1 MKTLGIWLS
10 GLVRRRYGRML
21 PAALGV
27 SLTIALL
34 SILGIFINASAATMT
49 RRAVGDVPIDWQIE
63 LARGANIDS
72 VLHQL
77 TQTVTTRANDPVGYG
92 DVSGLTAKSGGNT
105 LGGTTQTTGAGKV
118 LGVTP
123 TYWKDFPGLLRPML
137 GAAEGILIAQQT
149 AANLHV
155 SVGDTITISRVD
167 SATKLPPRM
176 GLPSLTAR
184 IDGIVDLPQA
194 DVLFQAVGVPPGAA
208 PQAPPDNV
216 LVVPMDV
223 WHKWFDQQAVVR
235 SGTVHTQL
243 HVRLAHTLPD
253 DPRDAYVYVEQ
264 LAHNLEARVV
274 GSAIVANNLAA
285 RLDAVR
291 EDALYARVLFLFLG
305 LPGAILAIILT
316 FAVCATGGDR
326 RRREQALLRVRGATT
341 SMIVRLESLEAIVV
355 SFVAAIVALIIT
367 LMVASQM
374 VTIPL
379 ATRQTAT
386 VLLVAL
392 VLGVATAL
400 AAVIVPAWREA
411 RESSVRMGR
420 ARVGRGEAPF
430 WERTWIDLILL
441 MIAGLVYWRTAAA
454 GYQIV
459 LAPEGVAAT
468 SVSYGSFIAP
478 LALWIGVGL
487 LVTRVFRHG
496 LARGRTFVSRMFKPL
511 AGALSPI
518 VAASVSRQ
526 ARLITRGVVLVTLA
540 FSFAVSTAVFNTTY
554 NVQSRVDAALTN
566 GSDVTVTGTTAY
578 PAGRLLDTISKV
590 PGVQAARAMIH
601 RYAYVGNDLQDIY
614 GVNALNI
621 GDAADLSNAFFANND
636 ARLTMQKLS
645 ARPDG
650 VLLSQET
657 VNDFQLKL
665 GDLVNIRL
673 QNAKDHQYHPVP
685 FHFMGVVRE
694 FSTAP
699 KDSFILAN
707 EGYVASQ
714 TGEPAREVVLIKGNV
729 PPAQLAKLIEPIAA
743 TVPGARVTDLG
754 SVLKTISSSLTAVD
768 LHGLTWIE
776 LSFAI
781 LLIAGASG
789 LVLGLGLIERRRDF
803 ALLAAMGAKARQLGA
818 FLWTEG
824 LMILLAGMILGFVTG
839 LGIAKM
845 LVKVLTGV
853 FDPAPQALAIPWVY
867 LVVLIVA
874 GCASTVLAVIIAQRV
889 TQQKS
894 LEALR
899 TI

>member
-1 MKTLGIWLS
+1 MRAITTWLS

-21 PAALGV
+21 PAVLGV

-49 RRAVGDVPIDWQIE
+49 QRALGDVPIDWQIQLVGGVSADSVE
-63 LARGANIDS
+63 QQLNQTVTVRAIDS
-72 VLHQL
+72 V
-77 TQTVTTRANDPVGYG
+77 GYA
-92 DVSGLTAKSGGNT
+92 DVSGFTAKSGGNT

-155 SVGDTITISRVD
+155 SVGDTITI
-167 SATKLPPRM
+167 TRM
-176 GLPSLTAR
+176 GSPPLTAR
-184 IDGIVDLPQA
+184 VDGIIDLPQA
-194 DVLFQAVGVPPGAA
+194 DAIFQAIGVPPGAA

-223 WHKWFDQQAVVR
+223 WHKWFDPQAVAR
-235 SGTVHTQL
+235 PGTVRMQL
-243 HVRLAHTLPD
+243 HVRLGTTLPD
-253 DPRDAYVYVEQ
+253 DPRDAYVYVQQ
-264 LAHNLEARVV
+264 LAHNFEARVV
-274 GSAIVANNLAA
+274 GSAIVGDNLAA

-316 FAVCATGGDR
+316 FAVSATGGDR

-341 SMIVRLESLEAIVV
+341 PMILRLESLEASVV
-355 SFVAAIVALIIT
+355 SVAAVILALIIT
-367 LMVASQM
+367 LVIVSQM

-379 ATRQTAT
+379 ATRQTAV
-386 VLLVAL
+386 VLVVAL
-392 VLGVATAL
+392 VIGVGTAL

-411 RESSVRMGR
+411 RESSVRAGR
-420 ARVGRGEAPF
+420 ARVGRGPTPF

-441 MIAGLVYWRTAAA
+441 AIAGLVYWRTAAA

-468 SVSYGSFIAP
+468 SVSYESFLAP

-487 LVTRVFRHG
+487 LVTRLFRHG
-496 LARGRTFVSRMFKPL
+496 LANGRALVATLFRPL
-511 AGALSPI
+511 AKALSPI

-566 GSDVTVTGTTAY
+566 GSDVTVTGTTPY
-578 PAGRLLDTISKV
+578 PAGQLLDTISKV

-614 GVNALNI
+614 GINALNI
-621 GDAADLSNAFFANND
+621 GDAADLSNAFFASND
-636 ARLTMQKLS
+636 ARKTMAELA

-665 GDLVNIRL
+665 GDLVNLRL
-673 QNAKDHQYHPVP
+673 QNSKDHQYHSVP
-685 FHFMGVVRE
+685 FHFIGVVRE

-714 TGEPAREVVLIKGNV
+714 TGEPAREVVLIRGTV
-729 PPAQLAKLIEPIAA
+729 PPAQLAKSIAPIAA
-743 TVPGARVTDLG
+743 KLPGARVTDIG
-754 SVLKTISSSLTAVD
+754 SVLKSISSSLTAVD
-768 LHGLTWIE
+768 LHGLTLIE

-803 ALLAAMGAKARQLGA
+803 ALLAAMGAKGRQLGS

-824 LMILLAGMILGFVTG
+824 LIILVAGMVLGFATG

-853 FDPAPQALAIPWVY
+853 FDPAPQSLAIPWLY
-867 LVVLIVA
+867 LGVLIVA
-874 GCASTVLAVIIAQRV
+874 GCASTVLAVVIAQRV
-889 TQQKS
+889 TRQKS

>member
-1 MKTLGIWLS
+1 MKMVGIWLS
-10 GLVRRRYGRML
+10 GLLRRRYGRML
-21 PAALGV
+21 PAVLGV

-49 RRAVGDVPIDWQIE
+49 RRALGDVPIDWQIE
-63 LARGANIDS
+63 LTRGANIDS
-72 VLHQL
+72 VVQQL
-77 TQTVTTRANDPVGYG
+77 NQTVTMRAMDSVGYA
-92 DVSGLTAKSGGNT
+92 DVSGFTAKSGGNT
-105 LGGTTQTTGAGKV
+105 LGGTTQTTGEGKV
-118 LGVTP
+118 LGIMP
-123 TYWKDFPGLLRPML
+123 SYWKDFPGLLRPML
-137 GAAEGILIAQQT
+137 GAAEGILVAQQT

-155 SVGDTITISRVD
+155 SVGDTITI
-167 SATKLPPRM
+167 ARM
-176 GLPSLTAR
+176 GLPVVIAR

-194 DVLFQAVGVPPGAA
+194 DALFQAIGVPPGAA

-216 LVVPMDV
+216 LVVPIDA
-223 WHKWFDQQAVVR
+223 WHKWFDQQAVAR
-235 SGTVHTQL
+235 PGTVRTQL
-243 HVRLAHTLPD
+243 HVRLAHALPD
-253 DPRDAYVYVEQ
+253 DPRDAYVYVQQ
-264 LAHNLEARVV
+264 LANNFEARVV

-305 LPGAILAIILT
+305 LPGAILAMILT
-316 FAVCATGGDR
+316 FAVSATGGDR

-341 SMIVRLESLEAIVV
+341 PMILRLESLEAIIV
-355 SFVAAIVALIIT
+355 SFLAAVLALVIT
-367 LMVASQM
+367 LVVVSQM

-386 VLLVAL
+386 VVVVAL
-392 VLGVATAL
+392 VIGIGTAL

-420 ARVGRGEAPF
+420 ARVGRGGAPF
-430 WERTWIDLILL
+430 WERTWVDLILL
-441 MIAGLVYWRTAAA
+441 ALAGVVYWRTAAA

-468 SVSYGSFIAP
+468 SVSYGSFVAP

-487 LVTRVFRHG
+487 LVTRIFRHG
-496 LARGRTFVSRMFKPL
+496 LARGRAFIAALFKPL
-511 AGALSPI
+511 AKALSPI

-526 ARLITRGVVLVTLA
+526 AGLITRGVVLVTLA

-566 GSDVTVTGTTAY
+566 GSDVTVTGTTPY
-578 PAGRLLDTISKV
+578 PAGQLLDSISKV

-621 GDAADLSNAFFANND
+621 GDAADLSDAFFANND
-636 ARLTMQKLS
+636 ARLTMQKLA

-665 GDLVNIRL
+665 GDLVNLRL
-673 QNAKDHQYHPVP
+673 QNSTDHQYHPVA
-685 FHFMGVVRE
+685 FHFIGVVRE

-714 TGEPAREVVLIKGNV
+714 TGEPAREIVLIRGNV
-729 PPAQLAKLIEPIAA
+729 PPAQLAKSIEPIAA

-754 SVLKTISSSLTAVD
+754 SVLKSISSSLTAVD

-789 LVLGLGLIERRRDF
+789 LVLGLGMIERRRDF
-803 ALLAAMGAKARQLGA
+803 ALLAAMGAKGRQLGA

-824 LMILLAGMILGFVTG
+824 LIILVAGIVLGFATG

-853 FDPAPQALAIPWVY
+853 FDPAPQSLAIPWLY
-867 LVVLIVA
+867 LVVLILA
-874 GCASTVLAVIIAQRV
+874 GALSTVAAVMIAQRV
-889 TQQKS
+889 TQRRA

>member
-1 MKTLGIWLS
+1 MRAITTWLS

-21 PAALGV
+21 PAVLGV

-49 RRAVGDVPIDWQIE
+49 QRALGDVPIDWQIQ
-63 LARGANIDS
+63 LVGGVTADS
-72 VLHQL
+72 VEQQL
-77 TQTVTTRANDPVGYG
+77 NQTVTVRALDSVGYA
-92 DVSGLTAKSGGNT
+92 DVSGFTAKSGGNT
-105 LGGTTQTTGAGKV
+105 LGSTTQTTGAGKV

-155 SVGDTITISRVD
+155 SVGDTITI
-167 SATKLPPRM
+167 TRM
-176 GLPSLTAR
+176 GLPPLTAR

-194 DVLFQAVGVPPGAA
+194 DAIFQAIGAPPGAA

-216 LVVPMDV
+216 LVVPTDV
-223 WHKWFDQQAVVR
+223 WHKWFDPQSVARQ
-235 SGTVHTQL
+235 GTVRMQL
-243 HVRLAHTLPD
+243 HVRLGTTLPD
-253 DPRDAYVYVEQ
+253 DPRDAYVYVQQ
-264 LAHNLEARVV
+264 LAHNFEARVV
-274 GSAIVANNLAA
+274 GSAIVGDNLAA

-291 EDALYARVLFLFLG
+291 ADALYARVLFLFLG

-316 FAVCATGGDR
+316 FAVSATGGDR

-341 SMIVRLESLEAIVV
+341 PMILRLESLEASVV
-355 SFVAAIVALIIT
+355 SVAAVILALIIT
-367 LMVASQM
+367 LVIVSQM

-379 ATRQTAT
+379 VTRQTAV
-386 VLLVAL
+386 VLVVAH
-392 VLGVATAL
+392 VIGVGTAI

-411 RESSVRMGR
+411 RDSSVRVGR
-420 ARVGRGEAPF
+420 ARVGRGPAPF

-441 MIAGLVYWRTAAA
+441 AISGFVYWRTAAA

-468 SVSYGSFIAP
+468 SVSYGSFLAP

-487 LVTRVFRHG
+487 LVTRLFRHG
-496 LARGRTFVSRMFKPL
+496 LARGRAFVTTLFRPL
-511 AGALSPI
+511 AKALSPI

-578 PAGRLLDTISKV
+578 PAGQLLDTISKV

-614 GVNALNI
+614 GINALNI
-621 GDAADLSNAFFANND
+621 GDAADLSNAFFASND
-636 ARLTMQKLS
+636 ARGTMAKLA

-650 VLLSQET
+650 ALLSQET

-665 GDLVNIRL
+665 GDLVNLRL
-673 QNAKDHQYHPVP
+673 QNSKDHQYHAVP
-685 FHFMGVVRE
+685 FHFIGVVRE

-707 EGYVASQ
+707 EGYIASQ
-714 TGEPAREVVLIKGNV
+714 TGEPAREILLIRGKV
-729 PPAQLAKLIEPIAA
+729 PPAQLAKAIAPIAA

-754 SVLKTISSSLTAVD
+754 SVLKSISSSLTAVD

-803 ALLAAMGAKARQLGA
+803 ALLAAMGAKGRQLGS

-824 LMILLAGMILGFVTG
+824 LIILIAGMVLGFATG

-853 FDPAPQALAIPWVY
+853 FDPAPQSLAIPWLY
-867 LVVLIVA
+867 LGVLIVA
-874 GCASTVLAVIIAQRV
+874 GCASTILAVVIAQRV

>member
-1 MKTLGIWLS
+1 MDDGSRGAAMRAIGIWLS

-21 PAALGV
+21 PAVLGV
-27 SLTIALL
+27 ALTIALL

-63 LARGANIDS
+63 LTRGANMDS
-72 VLHQL
+72 VVQQL
-77 TQTVTTRANDPVGYG
+77 NQTVTMRALDSIGYA
-92 DVSGLTAKSGGNT
+92 DVSGFTAKSGGNT
-105 LGGTTQTTGAGKV
+105 LGGTTQTTGEGKV
-118 LGVTP
+118 LGVPP

-137 GAAEGILIAQQT
+137 GAGEGILIAQQT

-155 SVGDTITISRVD
+155 SVGDTVTV
-167 SATKLPPRM
+167 TRM
-176 GLPSLTAR
+176 GLPPVTTR

-194 DVLFQAVGVPPGAA
+194 DALFQAIGVPPGAA

-216 LVVPMDV
+216 LVVPLDV
-223 WHKWFDQQAVVR
+223 WHKWFDQQAVAR
-235 SGTVHTQL
+235 PGTVRMQL
-243 HVRLAHTLPD
+243 HVRIAHALPD
-253 DPRDAYVYVEQ
+253 DPRDAYVYVQQ
-264 LAHNLEARVV
+264 LAHNFEARVV

-316 FAVCATGGDR
+316 FAVSATGGDR

-341 SMIVRLESLEAIVV
+341 PMILRLESLEAILV
-355 SFVAAIVALIIT
+355 SVLAAIIALIIS
-367 LMVASQM
+367 LIIASQM

-386 VLLVAL
+386 VLIVAL
-392 VLGVATAL
+392 VIGVVTAL

-411 RESSVRMGR
+411 RESSVRMSR

-430 WERTWIDLILL
+430 WERTWIDVILL
-441 MIAGLVYWRTAAA
+441 AIAGFVYWRTAAA

-468 SVSYGSFIAP
+468 SVSYGSFLAP

-487 LVTRVFRHG
+487 LVTRLFRHG
-496 LARGRTFVSRMFKPL
+496 LSRGRAFISRIFKPL
-511 AGALSPI
+511 AKALSPI

-566 GSDVTVTGTTAY
+566 GSDVTVTGTTPY
-578 PAGRLLDTISKV
+578 PAGQLLDSISKV
-590 PGVQAARAMIH
+590 PGVVAARAMIH

-636 ARLTMQKLS
+636 ARLTMQQLA

-665 GDLVNIRL
+665 GDLVNLRL
-673 QNAKDHQYHPVP
+673 QNAKDHQYHAVP
-685 FHFMGVVRE
+685 FHFIGVVRE

-714 TGEPAREVVLIKGNV
+714 TGEPAREIVLIKGNI
-729 PPAQLAKLIEPIAA
+729 PPAQLAKAIEPIAA
-743 TVPGARVTDLG
+743 KVPGTRVTDLG

-803 ALLAAMGAKARQLGA
+803 ALLAAMGAKGRQLGA

-824 LMILLAGMILGFVTG
+824 LIILVAGMVLGFAMG

-853 FDPAPQALAIPWVY
+853 FDPAPQSLAIPWTY

-874 GCASTVLAVIIAQRV
+874 GCASTILAVVIAQRI
-889 TQQKS
+889 TRAKA

>member
-1 MKTLGIWLS
+1 MRAITTWLS
-10 GLVRRRYGRML
+10 GLIRRRYGRML
-21 PAALGV
+21 PAVLGV

-49 RRAVGDVPIDWQIE
+49 QRAIGDVPIDWQIQIVG
-63 LARGANIDS
+63 GATADS
-72 VLHQL
+72 VEQQL
-77 TQTVTTRANDPVGYG
+77 NQSVTVREIDQVGYA
-92 DVSGLTAKSGGNT
+92 DVSGFTAKSGGNT
-105 LGGTTQTTGAGKV
+105 LGSTTQTTGEGKV
-118 LGVTP
+118 LGATP

-155 SVGDTITISRVD
+155 SVGDTITINRI
-167 SATKLPPRM
+167 
-176 GLPSLTAR
+176 GLPLLTAR

-194 DVLFQAVGVPPGAA
+194 DALFQAIGVPPGAA

-216 LVVPMDV
+216 LVVPMDI
-223 WHKWFDQQAVVR
+223 WHKWFDQQAIVR
-235 SGTVHTQL
+235 PGTVSTQL
-243 HVRLAHTLPD
+243 HVRLGHDFPD

-264 LAHNLEARVV
+264 LAHNFEARVV
-274 GSAIVANNLAA
+274 GSAIVGDNLAA

-316 FAVCATGGDR
+316 FAVSATGGDR

-341 SMIVRLESLEAIVV
+341 PTILRLESLEAIVV
-355 SFVAAIVALIIT
+355 SFLAVIVALIIT
-367 LMVASQM
+367 LVIVSQM

-379 ATRQTAT
+379 ATRQTAA
-386 VLLVAL
+386 VLVGAL
-392 VLGVATAL
+392 VIGIGTAL
-400 AAVIVPAWREA
+400 AAAIIPAWREA
-411 RESSVRMGR
+411 RTSSVRAGR
-420 ARVGRGEAPF
+420 ASVGRGEAPF

-441 MIAGLVYWRTAAA
+441 AIAGLVYWRTAAA

-468 SVSYGSFIAP
+468 SVSYGSFLAP
-478 LALWIGVGL
+478 LALWIGVAL
-487 LVTRVFRHG
+487 LVTRLFRHG
-496 LARGRTFVSRMFKPL
+496 LAGGRAFVSRMFKPL

-526 ARLITRGVVLVTLA
+526 ARLITRGIVLVTLA

-578 PAGRLLDTISKV
+578 PAGQLLDSISKV
-590 PGVQAARAMIH
+590 PGVLAARAMIH

-621 GDAADLSNAFFANND
+621 GDAADLSNAFFTSND
-636 ARLTMQKLS
+636 ARGTMEALA

-665 GDLVNIRL
+665 GDLVNLRL
-673 QNAKDHQYHPVP
+673 QNSKDHQYHPVP
-685 FHFMGVVRE
+685 FHFIGVVRE

-714 TGEPAREVVLIKGNV
+714 TGEAAREIVLIRGNI
-729 PPAQLAKLIEPIAA
+729 PPAQLAKSIEPIVAA
-743 TVPGARVTDLG
+743 LPGARVTDLG
-754 SVLKTISSSLTAVD
+754 SVLKSISSSLTAVD

-803 ALLAAMGAKARQLGA
+803 ALLSAMGAKGRQLSS

-824 LMILLAGMILGFVTG
+824 LIILVAGMLLGFATG
-839 LGIAKM
+839 FGIAKM

-853 FDPAPQALAIPWVY
+853 FDPAPQSLAIPWMY
-867 LVVLIVA
+867 LVVLILA
-874 GCASTVLAVIIAQRV
+874 GALSTVAAVMIAHRV
-889 TQQKS
+889 TQRRA

>member
-1 MKTLGIWLS
+1 
-10 GLVRRRYGRML
+10 V
-21 PAALGV
+21 
-27 SLTIALL
+27 
-34 SILGIFINASAATMT
+34 
-49 RRAVGDVPIDWQIE
+49 
-63 LARGANIDS
+63 
-72 VLHQL
+72 
-77 TQTVTTRANDPVGYG
+77 
-92 DVSGLTAKSGGNT
+92 
-105 LGGTTQTTGAGKV
+105 
-118 LGVTP
+118 
-123 TYWKDFPGLLRPML
+123 
-137 GAAEGILIAQQT
+137 
-149 AANLHV
+149 
-155 SVGDTITISRVD
+155 
-167 SATKLPPRM
+167 
-176 GLPSLTAR
+176 
-184 IDGIVDLPQA
+184 
-194 DVLFQAVGVPPGAA
+194 
-208 PQAPPDNV
+208 
-216 LVVPMDV
+216 
-223 WHKWFDQQAVVR
+223 
-235 SGTVHTQL
+235 
-243 HVRLAHTLPD
+243 
-253 DPRDAYVYVEQ
+253 
-264 LAHNLEARVV
+264 
-274 GSAIVANNLAA
+274 
-285 RLDAVR
+285 
-291 EDALYARVLFLFLG
+291 
-305 LPGAILAIILT
+305 
-316 FAVCATGGDR
+316 
-326 RRREQALLRVRGATT
+326 
-341 SMIVRLESLEAIVV
+341 
-355 SFVAAIVALIIT
+355 
-367 LMVASQM
+367 
-374 VTIPL
+374 
-379 ATRQTAT
+379 
-386 VLLVAL
+386 
-392 VLGVATAL
+392 
-400 AAVIVPAWREA
+400 
-411 RESSVRMGR
+411 GR
-420 ARVGRGEAPF
+420 AEAPF

-441 MIAGLVYWRTAAA
+441 AIAGFVYWRTAAA

-496 LARGRTFVSRMFKPL
+496 LAGGRALVSRLFKPL

-526 ARLITRGVVLVTLA
+526 ASLITRGVVLVTLA

-566 GSDVTVTGTTAY
+566 GSDVTVTGTTPY
-578 PAGRLLDTISKV
+578 PAGQLLDTISKV

-614 GVNALNI
+614 GINALNI

-636 ARLTMQKLS
+636 ARLTMQKLA

-665 GDLVNIRL
+665 GDLVNLRL

-685 FHFMGVVRE
+685 FHFIGVVRE

-714 TGEPAREVVLIKGNV
+714 TGEPAREILLIRGNV
-729 PPAQLAKLIEPIAA
+729 PPAQLAKSIAPIAA
-743 TVPGARVTDLG
+743 AVPGARVTDLG

-803 ALLAAMGAKARQLGA
+803 ALLAAMGANGRQLGA

-824 LMILLAGMILGFVTG
+824 LIILVAGMVLGFATG

-853 FDPAPQALAIPWVY
+853 FDPAPQSLAIPWVY
-867 LVVLIVA
+867 LGVLIIA

-889 TQQKS
+889 TRANA

>member
-1 MKTLGIWLS
+1 M
-10 GLVRRRYGRML
+10 
-21 PAALGV
+21 
-27 SLTIALL
+27 
-34 SILGIFINASAATMT
+34 IL
-49 RRAVGDVPIDWQIE
+49 
-63 LARGANIDS
+63 
-72 VLHQL
+72 
-77 TQTVTTRANDPVGYG
+77 
-92 DVSGLTAKSGGNT
+92 
-105 LGGTTQTTGAGKV
+105 
-118 LGVTP
+118 
-123 TYWKDFPGLLRPML
+123 
-137 GAAEGILIAQQT
+137 
-149 AANLHV
+149 
-155 SVGDTITISRVD
+155 
-167 SATKLPPRM
+167 
-176 GLPSLTAR
+176 
-184 IDGIVDLPQA
+184 
-194 DVLFQAVGVPPGAA
+194 
-208 PQAPPDNV
+208 
-216 LVVPMDV
+216 
-223 WHKWFDQQAVVR
+223 
-235 SGTVHTQL
+235 
-243 HVRLAHTLPD
+243 
-253 DPRDAYVYVEQ
+253 
-264 LAHNLEARVV
+264 
-274 GSAIVANNLAA
+274 
-285 RLDAVR
+285 
-291 EDALYARVLFLFLG
+291 
-305 LPGAILAIILT
+305 
-316 FAVCATGGDR
+316 
-326 RRREQALLRVRGATT
+326 
-341 SMIVRLESLEAIVV
+341 RLESLEASVV
-355 SFVAAIVALIIT
+355 SVAAVILALIIT
-367 LMVASQM
+367 FAIVSQM

-379 ATRQTAT
+379 VTRQTAT

-392 VLGVATAL
+392 VIGVGTAL

-411 RESSVRMGR
+411 RASSVREGR
-420 ARVGRGEAPF
+420 LRLGRGEAPF

-441 MIAGLVYWRTAAA
+441 AIAGLVYWRTAAA

-468 SVSYGSFIAP
+468 SVSYESFLAP

-487 LVTRVFRHG
+487 LVTRLFRHG
-496 LARGRTFVSRMFKPL
+496 LANGRAFVATLFKPL
-511 AGALSPI
+511 AKALSPI

-578 PAGRLLDTISKV
+578 PAGQLLDSISKV

-614 GVNALNI
+614 GINALNI
-621 GDAADLSNAFFANND
+621 GDAADLSNAFFASND
-636 ARLTMQKLS
+636 ARGTLDKLA

-665 GDLVNIRL
+665 GDLVNLRL
-673 QNAKDHQYHPVP
+673 QSSKDHQYHSVP
-685 FHFMGVVRE
+685 FHFIGVVRE

-714 TGEPAREVVLIKGNV
+714 TGEPAREVVLIRGTV
-729 PPAQLAKLIEPIAA
+729 PPAQLAKSIAPIAA
-743 TVPGARVTDLG
+743 KLPGARVTDIG
-754 SVLKTISSSLTAVD
+754 SVLKSISSSLTAVD
-768 LHGLTWIE
+768 LHGLTLIE

-803 ALLAAMGAKARQLGA
+803 ALLAAMGAKGRQLGS

-824 LMILLAGMILGFVTG
+824 LIILIAGMVLGFATG

-853 FDPAPQALAIPWVY
+853 FDPAPQSLAIPWAY
-867 LVVLIVA
+867 LGVLIVA
-874 GCASTVLAVIIAQRV
+874 GCASTILAVVIAQRI
-889 TQQKS
+889 TKAKA

>member
-1 MKTLGIWLS
+1 VTTIVPWLT
-10 GLVRRRYGRML
+10 GLLRRRYGRMV
-21 PAALGV
+21 PAVLGV

-49 RRAVGDVPIDWQIE
+49 RRALGDVPVDWQIE
-63 LARGANIDS
+63 VVPGANVDS
-72 VLHQL
+72 VAQQLHQSAR
-77 TQTVTTRANDPVGYG
+77 VTTVDTVGYA
-92 DVSGLTAKSGGNT
+92 DVNSFTAKLGGNT
-105 LGGTTQTTGAGKV
+105 LGSTTQTTGEGKV
-118 LGVTP
+118 LGVIP
-123 TYWKDFPGLLRPML
+123 TYWKDFPSQLRPML
-137 GAAEGILIAQQT
+137 GAGEGILIAQQT
-149 AANLHV
+149 AANLNV
-155 SVGDTITISRVD
+155 TVGDTISIARI
-167 SATKLPPRM
+167 
-176 GLPSLTAR
+176 GLPTVTAR
-184 IDGIVDLPQA
+184 IDGVVDLPQA
-194 DVLFQAVGVPPGAA
+194 DALFQAVGVPPGAA

-216 LVVPMDV
+216 LVVPMPL
-223 WHKWFDQQAVVR
+223 WHQWFDQQGVVR
-235 SGTVHTQL
+235 RGTVKMQL
-243 HVRLAHTLPD
+243 HVRLDHTPLPP
-253 DPRDAYVYVEQ
+253 DPRDAYVYVQ
-264 LAHNLEARVV
+264 RLANNFEARVA
-274 GSAIVANNLAA
+274 GSAIVGDNLAA

-316 FAVCATGGDR
+316 FAVSATGGDR
-326 RRREQALLRVRGATT
+326 RRREQSLLRVRGATT
-341 SMIVRLESLEAIVV
+341 STILRLESLEAIVV
-355 SFVAAIVALIIT
+355 SFFAVLVALIIT
-367 LMVASQM
+367 WAVIALMVS
-374 VTIPL
+374 IPL
-379 ATRQTAT
+379 ATRQTLV
-386 VLLVAL
+386 VLVVAL
-392 VLGVATAL
+392 VIGIGTAI
-400 AAVIVPAWREA
+400 AAVIIPAWRIA
-411 RESSVRMGR
+411 REASVREGR

-430 WERTWIDLILL
+430 WEKTWIDLILL
-441 MIAGLVYWRTAAA
+441 AIAGIVYWRTAAA

-468 SVSYGSFIAP
+468 SVSYGSFLAP

-487 LVTRVFRHG
+487 LVTRLFRHG
-496 LARGRTFVSRMFKPL
+496 LAGGRAFVARLFKPL
-511 AGALSPI
+511 AGTLSPI

-566 GSDVTVTGTTAY
+566 GSDVTVTGTNAY
-578 PAGRLLDTISKV
+578 PAGPLLDTISKV
-590 PGVQAARAMIH
+590 PGVRAARAMIH

-621 GDAADLSNAFFANND
+621 GDAVDLSNAFFASND
-636 ARLTMQKLS
+636 AKATMQKL
-645 ARPDG
+645 AAQPDG

-665 GDLVNIRL
+665 GDMINLRL
-673 QNAKDHQYHPVP
+673 QNAKDHQYHQYP
-685 FHFMGVVRE
+685 FKFIGVVRE

-707 EGYVASQ
+707 EGYIASQ
-714 TGEPAREVVLIKGNV
+714 TGDPSREVVLVRGDI
-729 PPAQLAKLIEPIAA
+729 PPAQLAERVKPIAA
-743 TVPGARVTDLG
+743 TIPGARVTDLG

-803 ALLAAMGAKARQLGA
+803 ALLAAMGAKGRQLGS

-824 LMILLAGMILGFVTG
+824 LIILISGMLLGFATG
-839 LGIAKM
+839 FGIAKM

-853 FDPAPQALAIPWVY
+853 FDPAPQALAIPALY
-867 LVVLIVA
+867 LVVLVLA
-874 GCASTVLAVIIAQRV
+874 GCVSTVVAVLIAQRV
-889 TQQKS
+889 SQRRT

>member
-1 MKTLGIWLS
+1 MRAITTWLS

-21 PAALGV
+21 PAVLGV

-49 RRAVGDVPIDWQIE
+49 RRALGDVPIDWQIE

-72 VLHQL
+72 VEQQL
-77 TQTVTTRANDPVGYG
+77 NKAVTVRAIDPLGYA
-92 DVSGLTAKSGGNT
+92 DVSGFTAKSGGNT
-105 LGGTTQTTGAGKV
+105 LGSTTQATGEGKV
-118 LGVTP
+118 LGITP
-123 TYWKDFPGLLRPML
+123 TYWKDFPRLLRPML

-155 SVGDTITISRVD
+155 SVGDTITITRIG
-167 SATKLPPRM
+167 LPPV
-176 GLPSLTAR
+176 TAKV
-184 IDGIVDLPQA
+184 DGVVDLPQA
-194 DVLFQAVGVPPGAA
+194 DALFQAVGVPPGMA

-235 SGTVHTQL
+235 PGTVRTQL
-243 HVRLAHTLPD
+243 HVRLDHTLPS
-253 DPRDAYVYVEQ
+253 DPRDAYVYVQQ
-264 LAHNLEARVV
+264 LAHNFEARVV
-274 GSAIVANNLAA
+274 GSAIVGDNLAA

-316 FAVCATGGDR
+316 FAVSATGGDR

-341 SMIVRLESLEAIVV
+341 PMILRLESLEAIVV
-355 SFVAAIVALIIT
+355 SLLAVVLALIIT
-367 LMVASQM
+367 LVIVSQM

-379 ATRQTAT
+379 ATRQTAM
-386 VLLVAL
+386 VLVVAL
-392 VLGVATAL
+392 LIGIITAL
-400 AAVIVPAWREA
+400 AAVIIPAWREA

-441 MIAGLVYWRTAAA
+441 AIAGLVYWRTAAA

-468 SVSYGSFIAP
+468 SVSYGSFLAP

-487 LVTRVFRHG
+487 LVTRIFRHG
-496 LARGRTFVSRMFKPL
+496 LASGRRFVATLFRPL
-511 AGALSPI
+511 ARTLSPI

-578 PAGRLLDTISKV
+578 PAGQLLDSVSKV

-614 GVNALNI
+614 GINALNI
-621 GDAADLSNAFFANND
+621 GDAADLSNAFFASND
-636 ARLTMQKLS
+636 ARGTMQKLA

-665 GDLVNIRL
+665 GDLVNLRL
-673 QNAKDHQYHPVP
+673 QNSKDHQYHPVP
-685 FHFMGVVRE
+685 FHFIGVVRE

-714 TGEPAREVVLIKGNV
+714 TGEPAREVLLIRGNV
-729 PPAQLAKLIEPIAA
+729 PPAQLAERIKPIAA
-743 TVPGARVTDLG
+743 RLPGARVTDLG
-754 SVLKTISSSLTAVD
+754 SVLKSISSSLTAVD

-803 ALLAAMGAKARQLGA
+803 ALLAAMGAKGRQLGS

-824 LMILLAGMILGFVTG
+824 LIILIAGMVLGFVTG
-839 LGIAKM
+839 FGIAKM

-853 FDPAPQALAIPWVY
+853 FDPAPQSLAIPWVY

-874 GCASTVLAVIIAQRV
+874 GCASTVLAVVIAQRV

>member
-1 MKTLGIWLS
+1 MRAITTWLS

-21 PAALGV
+21 PAVLGV

-49 RRAVGDVPIDWQIE
+49 QRAVGDVPIDWQIQVVG
-63 LARGANIDS
+63 GATVDS
-72 VLHQL
+72 VEQQL
-77 TQTVTTRANDPVGYG
+77 NQSVTVRAIDPVAYA
-92 DVSGLTAKSGGNT
+92 DVSGFTAKSGGNT
-105 LGGTTQTTGAGKV
+105 LGSTTQTTGEGKV
-118 LGVTP
+118 LGITP
-123 TYWKDFPGLLRPML
+123 TYWKDFPGLMRPML

-155 SVGDTITISRVD
+155 SVGDTITITRIG
-167 SATKLPPRM
+167 LPP
-176 GLPSLTAR
+176 LTAKV
-184 IDGIVDLPQA
+184 DGIVDLPQA
-194 DVLFQAVGVPPGAA
+194 DALFQAIGVPPGAA

-216 LVVPMDV
+216 LIVPVDV

-235 SGTVHTQL
+235 PGTLQTQL
-243 HVRLAHTLPD
+243 HVRLGHTFPD
-253 DPRDAYVYVEQ
+253 DPRDAYVYVQQ
-264 LAHNLEARVV
+264 LAHNFEARVV
-274 GSAIVANNLAA
+274 GTAIVGDNLAA

-305 LPGAILAIILT
+305 VPGALLAIILT
-316 FAVCATGGDR
+316 FAVSAAGGDR
-326 RRREQALLRVRGATT
+326 RRRGQALLRVRGATT
-341 SMIVRLESLEAIVV
+341 PMILRLESLEAIVV
-355 SFVAAIVALIIT
+355 SLLAAIVALIIT
-367 LMVASQM
+367 LVIVSQM

-386 VLLVAL
+386 VIVVAL
-392 VLGVATAL
+392 VIGIGTAL

-411 RESSVRMGR
+411 RASSVRAGR

-441 MIAGLVYWRTAAA
+441 AIAGLVYWRTAAA

-468 SVSYGSFIAP
+468 SVSYESFLAP
-478 LALWIGVGL
+478 LALWIGVAL
-487 LVTRVFRHG
+487 FVTRIFRHG
-496 LARGRTFVSRMFKPL
+496 LARGRAFVARLFKPL

-566 GSDVTVTGTTAY
+566 GSDVTVTGTTAH
-578 PAGRLLDTISKV
+578 PAGQLLDSISKV

-621 GDAADLSNAFFANND
+621 GDAADLANAFFTSND
-636 ARLTMQKLS
+636 ASGTMAKL
-645 ARPDG
+645 AAQPDG

-665 GDLVNIRL
+665 GDLVNLRL
-673 QNAKDHQYHPVP
+673 QSSKDHQYHPVP
-685 FHFMGVVRE
+685 FHFIGVVRE

-714 TGEPAREVVLIKGNV
+714 TGEPAREVVLIRGNV
-729 PPAQLAKLIEPIAA
+729 PPAQLARSIEPIAA
-743 TVPGARVTDLG
+743 KLPGARVTDLG
-754 SVLKTISSSLTAVD
+754 SVLKSISSSLTAVD

-803 ALLAAMGAKARQLGA
+803 ALLAAMGAKGRQLGS

-824 LMILLAGMILGFVTG
+824 LIILIAGMVLGFATG

-853 FDPAPQALAIPWVY
+853 FDPAPQSLAMPWLY

-889 TQQKS
+889 SQQKS

>member
-1 MKTLGIWLS
+1 MKTIGIWLS

-21 PAALGV
+21 PAVLGV

-49 RRAVGDVPIDWQIE
+49 RRALGDVPIDWQIE
-63 LARGANIDS
+63 LTRGANMDS
-72 VLHQL
+72 VVQQL
-77 TQTVTTRANDPVGYG
+77 NETVTMRAMDSVGYA
-92 DVSGLTAKSGGNT
+92 DVSGFTAKSGGNT
-105 LGGTTQTTGAGKV
+105 LGSTTQTTGEGKV
-118 LGVTP
+118 LGITP
-123 TYWKDFPGLLRPML
+123 TYWKEFPGLLRPML
-137 GAAEGILIAQQT
+137 GAAEGILVAQQT

-155 SVGDTITISRVD
+155 SIGDTLTIT
-167 SATKLPPRM
+167 RM
-176 GLPSLTAR
+176 GLPAVIAR

-194 DVLFQAVGVPPGAA
+194 DALFQAIGVPPGAA

-235 SGTVHTQL
+235 PGTVRTQL
-243 HVRLAHTLPD
+243 HVRLAHAFPD
-253 DPRDAYVYVEQ
+253 DPRDAYVYVQQ
-264 LAHNLEARVV
+264 LANKFEARVV
-274 GSAIVANNLAA
+274 GSTMVGDNLAA

-316 FAVCATGGDR
+316 FAVTATGGDR
-326 RRREQALLRVRGATT
+326 RRREQALLRVRGAPP
-341 SMIVRLESLEAIVV
+341 SMILRLESLEAIVV
-355 SFVAAIVALIIT
+355 SFLAAILALIIT
-367 LMVASQM
+367 LVVVSQM

-386 VLLVAL
+386 VVVVAL
-392 VLGVATAL
+392 VIGIGTAL
-400 AAVIVPAWREA
+400 AAVIVPAWREG

-441 MIAGLVYWRTAAA
+441 AIAGLVYWRTAAA

-487 LVTRVFRHG
+487 LVTRIFRHG
-496 LARGRTFVSRMFKPL
+496 LARGRAFVSRMFKPL

-566 GSDVTVTGTTAY
+566 GSDVTVTGTTPY
-578 PAGRLLDTISKV
+578 PAGQLLDTISKV

-614 GVNALNI
+614 GINALNI
-621 GDAADLSNAFFANND
+621 GDAADLSNAFFANNN
-636 ARLTMQKLS
+636 ARLTMQKLA

-665 GDLVNIRL
+665 GDLVNLRL
-673 QNAKDHQYHPVP
+673 QNSKDHQYHPVP
-685 FHFMGVVRE
+685 FHFIGVVRE

-714 TGEPAREVVLIKGNV
+714 TGEPAREVVLIRGNV
-729 PPAQLAKLIEPIAA
+729 PPAQLAKSIEPIAA
-743 TVPGARVTDLG
+743 TLPGARVTDLG
-754 SVLKTISSSLTAVD
+754 SVLKSISSSLTAVD

-803 ALLAAMGAKARQLGA
+803 ALLAAMGAKGRQLGA

-824 LMILLAGMILGFVTG
+824 LIILVAGMGLGFATG

-853 FDPAPQALAIPWVY
+853 FDPAPQSLAIPWVY
-867 LVVLIVA
+867 LVVLVLA
-874 GCASTVLAVIIAQRV
+874 GTLSTVLAVLIAQRV